1 MNKKFLVQ
9 TALFIFTLLLIFVFY
24 MNFFKQTKID
34 DKKIFSATEPS
45 ENQKK
50 NQINDLQYFSKDENG
65 NSYLLVAKSGYADKN
80 NSDIIYLTNVNA
92 KIYFDNKNQILVTSE
107 KAVYNNSSYDTEFI
121 DNVVINYG
129 DHKLTTNKMN
139 ALISRNVA
147 ILSGNVIYRS
157 SFTNLYADKIEYD
170 LIERKSKISMN
181 NKNKKV
187 KITHN
192 YNGTN

>member
-9 TALFIFTLLLIFVFY
+9 TILFIFTLLLIFVFY

-45 ENQKK
+45 KNQKK

-80 NSDIIYLTNVNA
+80 NSDIIYLKNVNA

-157 SFTNLYADKIEYD
+157 RFTNLYADKIEYD

>member
-9 TALFIFTLLLIFVFY
+9 TILFIFTLLLIFVFY

-45 ENQKK
+45 KNQKK

-80 NSDIIYLTNVNA
+80 NSDIIYLKNVNA

-157 SFTNLYADKIEYD
+157 RFTNLYADKIEYD

-187 KITHN
+187 KIPHN